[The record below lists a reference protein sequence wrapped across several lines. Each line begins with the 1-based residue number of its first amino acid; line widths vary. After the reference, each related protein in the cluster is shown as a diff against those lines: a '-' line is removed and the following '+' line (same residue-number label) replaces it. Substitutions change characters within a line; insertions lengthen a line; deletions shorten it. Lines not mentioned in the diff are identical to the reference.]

1 MNVLLFILFIFG
13 GGILLFLIIVF
24 IAKGGMDAYNYDDG
38 EDDEDKYTPE
48 DDLIEIIDGIKDF
61 VLTKR
66 NRNLFYFYKGDV
78 EIELDIKN
86 KITNIHNSKFSSD
99 NYTQYKSELDK
110 IYDSLNKIY
119 RLDKYTLY

>member
-24 IAKGGMDAYNYDDG
+24 IAKGDMDAYNYDD
-38 EDDEDKYTPE
+38 EDDRDEYTLE

-66 NRNLFYFYKGDV
+66 NRNLFYFYKGSV

>member
-24 IAKGGMDAYNYDDG
+24 IAKGGMDAYNYDDD
-38 EDDEDKYTPE
+38 EDDEDEYTPE
-48 DDLIEIIDGIKDF
+48 DDLIEIIDRIKDF

-66 NRNLFYFYKGDV
+66 NRNLFYFYKGGV

-86 KITNIHNSKFSSD
+86 KITNIHNNKFSSD

-119 RLDKYTLY
+119 QLDKYTLY

>member
-24 IAKGGMDAYNYDDG
+24 IAKGDMDAYNYDD
-38 EDDEDKYTPE
+38 EDDGDEYTLE

-66 NRNLFYFYKGDV
+66 NRNLFYFYKGSV

>member
-24 IAKGGMDAYNYDDG
+24 IAKGGMDAYNYDDS
-38 EDDEDKYTPE
+38 EDDEDEYTPE

-86 KITNIHNSKFSSD
+86 KITNIHNNKFSID

-110 IYDSLNKIY
+110 IYDLLNKIY